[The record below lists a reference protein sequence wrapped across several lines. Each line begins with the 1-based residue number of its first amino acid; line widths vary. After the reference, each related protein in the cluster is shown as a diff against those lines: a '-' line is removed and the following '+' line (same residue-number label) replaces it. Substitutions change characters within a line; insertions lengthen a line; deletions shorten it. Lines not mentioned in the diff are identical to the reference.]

1 MSKMIDL
8 TGQTFGRLTVRE
20 RAENTKDGKASWK
33 CICECGNEITVIG
46 KDLRSGN
53 TKSCGCYSREVAS
66 MKAKKHGY
74 SKSRIHNIW
83 LMMKQRCYN
92 PKYPQF
98 KDWGGRGITICDEW
112 LGEHGAENFIKWAKE
127 NGYADNLEIDRKNND
142 GNYCPENC
150 RWATRKEQANN
161 KRCTHLITFNGKTQ
175 SIKQWAEEIGINYGT
190 LISRIEDYGWSIE
203 KALTTAVQK

>member
-1 MSKMIDL
+1 MSKFIDL
-8 TGQTFGRLTVRE
+8 TGQKFNRLTVVE

-53 TKSCGCYSREVAS
+53 TKSCGCYNRESAS
-66 MKAKKHGY
+66 IRAKKHGY

-83 LMMKQRCYN
+83 LLMKQRCFN
-92 PKYPQF
+92 PQQPQF

-112 LGEHGAENFIKWAKE
+112 LGEHGAENFIKWSKE
-127 NGYADNLEIDRKNND
+127 NGYADNLEIDRINND

-150 RWATRKEQANN
+150 RWTTRKEQANN
-161 KRCTHLITFNGKTQ
+161 KRCTHFITYNGKTQ
-175 SIKQWAEEIGINYGT
+175 SIKQWAEEIGVNYDT
-190 LISRIEDYGWSIE
+190 LISRINKYHWNIE
-203 KALTTAVQK
+203 KALTTAVRK